1 MFGVL
6 FQYHTYRGVDDW
18 LLTLGPCRSFFGG
31 GRRLS
36 YSRKCSSVV
45 CVVTAE
51 SPKPSITV
59 GGGFS
64 VDVVKFPVVFRWSN
78 DLVCSGLSMKTVEA
92 RVPIGLLDL
101 VFT

>member
-1 MFGVL
+1 MPFLLRRWSLAIVFSEVL
-6 FQYHTYRGVDDW
+6 ERCDVFVFVFDD
-18 LLTLGPCRSFFGG
+18 
-31 GRRLS
+31 LS
-36 YSRKCSSVV
+36 LDEISILIDEALQSSVV

-92 RVPIGLLDL
+92 RVP
-101 VFT
+101 V

>member
-1 MFGVL
+1 MVSFSFGAA
-6 FQYHTYRGVDDW
+6 
-18 LLTLGPCRSFFGG
+18 
-31 GRRLS
+31 
-36 YSRKCSSVV
+36 YSVFCSSITPTVGLDEISILIDEALQSSVV

-92 RVPIGLLDL
+92 RVP
-101 VFT
+101 V